1 MISRS
6 AAFPRG
12 GAYRGGP
19 SRFESARIE
28 RILVGTPAVDIMNAK
43 ARTIVWRG
51 VASKD
56 VDVKADPEKRDKNMT
71 KTAEKLFQRYP
82 PVT

>member
-1 MISRS
+1 
-6 AAFPRG
+6 
-12 GAYRGGP
+12 
-19 SRFESARIE
+19 
-28 RILVGTPAVDIMNAK
+28 MNAK